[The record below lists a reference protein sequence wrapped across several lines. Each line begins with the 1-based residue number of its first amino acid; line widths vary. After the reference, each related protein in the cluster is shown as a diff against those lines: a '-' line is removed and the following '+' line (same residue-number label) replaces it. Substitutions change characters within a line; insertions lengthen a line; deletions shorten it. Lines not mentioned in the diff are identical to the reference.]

1 MIKLLRSWT
10 GQILTRIYIT
20 SFQSE
25 WKNMTNSPTD
35 FKLPPVIDVVPVPAI
50 SRSGALTRIKMKA
63 AFMAINMMSVQC
75 RSARNILTDSSLL
88 GDGDLECWGKKWK
101 AQKYEL
107 PLWICHQI
115 RLLFPKYA
123 HRTIPPVTP
132 YPSGWTGSNRTAA
145 LLIASVSRRSTVNS
159 FRFLKHSPMCHIQ
172 RSLRLC
178 IMELSDSN
186 DSSGRFTGCTCFHLV
201 LQLQIWS
208 HRCIDEKL

>member
-145 LLIASVSRRSTVNS
+145 LLIASVSRRCTVNS
-159 FRFLKHSPMCHIQ
+159 FLFQST
-172 RSLRLC
+172 LRC
-178 IMELSDSN
+178 VKSN
-186 DSSGRFTGCTCFHLV
+186 DPFACALWNYPIRTILPADLPVALVVTWYYNSKSGV
-201 LQLQIWS
+201 IAV
-208 HRCIDEKL
+208 